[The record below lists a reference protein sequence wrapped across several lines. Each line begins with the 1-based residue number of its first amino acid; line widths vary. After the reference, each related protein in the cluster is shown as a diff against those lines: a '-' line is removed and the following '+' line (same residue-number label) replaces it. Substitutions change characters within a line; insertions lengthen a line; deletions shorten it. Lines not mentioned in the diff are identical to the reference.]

1 MCKCRA
7 KMTNNQMIRT
17 NTFTHNHCNHKSK
30 AEYEELSEK
39 LKAQVA
45 ESNEAVEDLHERAL
59 RQCKSTEAS
68 GRLAWISTRENLQ
81 RIRRRRMPPCSSLQQ
96 LDTLMNEND

>member
-1 MCKCRA
+1 
-7 KMTNNQMIRT
+7 MTNNQMIRT
-17 NTFTHNHCNHKSK
+17 NTFHIIIAIIKKRRNIKSLIK
-30 AEYEELSEK
+30 K

-68 GRLAWISTRENLQ
+68 GRLAWISMRE
-81 RIRRRRMPPCSSLQQ
+81 
-96 LDTLMNEND
+96 